1 MWDKPIAWSFGERLR
16 VLMRFKGMTALDLSE
31 KLDVSTTVVTEWIN
45 DVTIPE
51 ALQQREIA
59 TFLEVR
65 VSVLDPSN
73 LVLEAPLIQLGYR
86 NGSFLLLESDAI
98 ERLIEASSSET
109 LERLLYGTDTPR
121 RLVVEADFGK
131 I

>member
-1 MWDKPIAWSFGERLR
+1 MWDRPIAWSFGERLR

-31 KLDVSTTVVTEWIN
+31 KLDVSTTVVNEWIN
-45 DVTIPE
+45 DVTLPE
-51 ALQQREIA
+51 AIQQREIA
-59 TFLEVR
+59 TFLEVGE
-65 VSVLDPSN
+65 SVLDPSN

-98 ERLIEASSSET
+98 ERVIEASASET

-121 RLVVEADFGK
+121 RSCG
-131 I
+131 